1 MRIFVVA
8 LLWGKPHNV
17 NCLLYGLK
25 IEIGEPGCR
34 IGQIDFSKSLSFTL
48 FLLLYLSWFHFL
60 CPSLHSVFL
69 VWPSFISSCSLSLKL
84 SFTFSLFLSL
94 CRSLAL
100 SKSSSHPLLCLP
112 FFPSFFLISYSSFF
126 LSSFDS
132 LNSPLLCI
140 YDKLQAHDLKLY
152 RNTDQ
157 MELATKAGA
166 R

>member
-1 MRIFVVA
+1 MDSKLRLASRVAEQVKLISRSLFHLHCFCYFISADFISFV
-8 LLWGKPHNV
+8 H
-17 NCLLYGLK
+17 LYIL
-25 IEIGEPGCR
+25 
-34 IGQIDFSKSLSFTL
+34 FSLSGLPSFRL
-48 FLLLYLSWFHFL
+48 VLSLSSFLLLSPY
-60 CPSLHSVFL
+60 
-69 VWPSFISSCSLSLKL
+69 
-84 SFTFSLFLSL
+84 FSLSL

>member
-94 CRSLAL
+94 SVAL
-100 SKSSSHPLLCLP
+100 SLSLNLPPILCCA
-112 FFPSFFLISYSSFF
+112 S
-126 LSSFDS
+126 LSS
-132 LNSPLLCI
+132 PLSFL
-140 YDKLQAHDLKLY
+140 
-152 RNTDQ
+152 
-157 MELATKAGA
+157 LATLLSFCHLSTPSIPLFFVFMINFKHTIWNYTETQIKWN
-166 R
+166 